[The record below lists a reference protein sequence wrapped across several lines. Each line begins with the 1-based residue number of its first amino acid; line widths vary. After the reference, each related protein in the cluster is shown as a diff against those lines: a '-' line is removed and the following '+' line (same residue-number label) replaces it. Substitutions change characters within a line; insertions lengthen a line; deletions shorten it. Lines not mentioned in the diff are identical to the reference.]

1 MDATMNRSQK
11 TLSQAAV
18 FTMMLAGVLHLY
30 VVRDHW
36 AHAPA
41 HGLFFLTAGVLQIAW
56 SIAFLRSDREI
67 LRRFGFVGALVLV
80 LLWAVTRIVPAPFG
94 HGPEEVDLPGVATK
108 LCEVACAAALGL
120 LIAASAAA
128 QPRRTAWRPVVGLAA
143 AALVL
148 TGLTYGVARAAEP
161 ILPGLSAEAAEQ
173 HEHPVAPG
181 AEHDHLEPTAET
193 HEH

>member
-67 LRRFGFVGALVLV
+67 LRRFGGKPAL
-80 LLWAVTRIVPAPFG
+80 
-94 HGPEEVDLPGVATK
+94 
-108 LCEVACAAALGL
+108 
-120 LIAASAAA
+120 
-128 QPRRTAWRPVVGLAA
+128 RRP
-143 AALVL
+143 
-148 TGLTYGVARAAEP
+148 
-161 ILPGLSAEAAEQ
+161 
-173 HEHPVAPG
+173 
-181 AEHDHLEPTAET
+181 
-193 HEH
+193 